1 MHGFQ
6 QEKRY
11 SLGCSQNPCLKRI
24 ERQSMPRGSWFNAAA
39 QERSRPDQRIRI
51 LFVLIKN
58 VYNLMLQLGFFSH
71 VGEEMFLSFH
81 GCNEQ
86 YGHCVNHDTP
96 TV

>member
-51 LFVLIKN
+51 LC
-58 VYNLMLQLGFFSH
+58 LQLDVATRLFSH
-71 VGEEMFLSFH
+71 VGEDMFLSFH

-86 YGHCVNHDTP
+86 YGHCINHDTP